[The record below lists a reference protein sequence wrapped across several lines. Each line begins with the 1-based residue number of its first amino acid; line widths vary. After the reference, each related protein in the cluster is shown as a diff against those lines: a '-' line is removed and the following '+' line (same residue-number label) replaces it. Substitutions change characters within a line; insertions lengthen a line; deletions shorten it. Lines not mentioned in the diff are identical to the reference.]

1 MTTEAIIHIA
11 NKTSITICFIVMA
24 ILVYEIIRLIYDN
37 NKS

>member
-24 ILVYEIIRLIYDN
+24 ILVYETIKLIYDN
-37 NKS
+37 NKK

>member
-11 NKTSITICFIVMA
+11 DRTSYTICFIVCA
-24 ILVYEIIRLIYDN
+24 VLIYEVIKLIYDN